1 MAWTTP
7 RDWTDGE
14 LVTEALL
21 DTHLRDNL
29 LALTTWASY
38 TPTWTATGTAP
49 SIGNGTLTGWY
60 IKAGNLCHCALMWQ
74 PGSTTTFGT
83 GSYKWSLPV
92 AATQVAM
99 GSCRGYDASPAT
111 VLMGFAAIN
120 AGSGTVEVYSATA
133 SAPALWAQT
142 APITWASGDYLH
154 LSVTYQC

>member
-7 RDWTDGE
+7 KTWVADDVLTASE
-14 LVTEALL
+14 LN
-21 DTHLRDNL
+21 THVRDNL
-29 LALTTWASY
+29 EAATEWTPY

-49 SIGNGTLTGWY
+49 AIGTGTVTGQY
-60 IKAGNLCHCALMWQ
+60 IKAGNLCHCTLLWQ
-74 PGSTTTFGT
+74 ADGSTTFGT

-92 AATQVAM
+92 AATQAAM
-99 GSCRGYDASPAT
+99 GACRGYDSSPAT

-154 LSVTYQC
+154 LSVTYAC